1 MKGTVTKSLSKMSD
15 EIMENGLRTD
25 TKLRASYCKTKGT
38 RCNRQTK
45 EGLGRPREGQ
55 IPRRRIHVIRK
66 NSSSF
71 QYNKNSMKNFF
82 LL

>member
-25 TKLRASYCKTKGT
+25 TKLRANYCKTKGT

-45 EGLGRPREGQ
+45 DWGDQEKVKFLEGGFML
-55 IPRRRIHVIRK
+55 
-66 NSSSF
+66 
-71 QYNKNSMKNFF
+71 
-82 LL
+82 